1 MKLRSHLPHSHR
13 LALVLAVLAVVA
25 QLWMAQLSTRHL
37 GAMLWQQTLWGEVCS
52 TNDRTA
58 DADPQALSQI
68 ANCLCAMSSLWV
80 WRRAATPAPRW
91 LRRVIR
97 LISLPLP
104 APRCGRCDTPACA
117 RPPKPRRGPERWRPV
132 LGWRRFFVSFFAQR
146 RRDSPRCALGLRP
159 SPSFC

>member
-68 ANCLCAMSSLWV
+68 ANCPVCHAVAAGLVPGNTPAIALAAAGDTPYLA
-80 WRRAATPAPRW
+80 AATTSAPVRA
-91 LRRVIR
+91 LRHA
-97 LISLPLP
+97 SL
-104 APRCGRCDTPACA
+104 
-117 RPPKPRRGPERWRPV
+117 RPPAQAPPR
-132 LGWRRFFVSFFAQR
+132 A
-146 RRDSPRCALGLRP
+146 
-159 SPSFC
+159 